1 MDGIVT
7 QNGGDTMKADLE
19 LEVKANEHFR
29 GFLNLLAKNDLA
41 IAILS
46 NGVQDTIGQYVRA
59 EYATYCESNPN
70 PKKK

>member
-7 QNGGDTMKADLE
+7 QNGGAELQSQLD

-29 GFLNLLAKNDLA
+29 GFLNLIAKNDLA

-46 NGVQDTIGQYVRA
+46 NGVQDTIGQYVRS
-59 EYATYCESNPN
+59 EYAAYCETNPN

>member
-7 QNGGDTMKADLE
+7 QNGGAELQTQLD

-46 NGVQDTIGQYVRA
+46 NGVQDTI
-59 EYATYCESNPN
+59 
-70 PKKK
+70 